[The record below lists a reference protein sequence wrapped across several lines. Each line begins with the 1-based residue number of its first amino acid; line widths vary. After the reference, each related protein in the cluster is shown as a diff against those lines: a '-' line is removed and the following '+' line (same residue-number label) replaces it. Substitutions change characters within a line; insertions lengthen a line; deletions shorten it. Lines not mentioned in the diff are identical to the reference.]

1 MRIRSI
7 LAALLVLSLAV
18 TPAAARAV
26 SAVTNG
32 QAGSFHSEMAHG
44 SKSARGDMDTR
55 MAAMPDC
62 HRIMSGEAGHKPLP
76 AKSDNHKNCP
86 DCDKRGPCT
95 ADLCQL
101 KCFKVL
107 GAAQAEGRAIRLVAQ
122 LFDPPAPA
130 ALEPVSYEPRT
141 PPPRA

>member
-18 TPAAARAV
+18 TPAAARAAF
-26 SAVTNG
+26 AVKDG
-32 QAGSFHSEMAHG
+32 HAAGASHSEMAHANMAAHG
-44 SKSARGDMDTR
+44 E

-62 HRIMSGEAGHKPLP
+62 HRMMMQKAEQKPSPSKSGTDKT
-76 AKSDNHKNCP
+76 CP
-86 DCDKRGPCT
+86 DCDKRGPCA

-107 GAAQAEGRAIRLVAQ
+107 GAPLAEGRAVMLTAEQ
-122 LFDPPAPA
+122 FGSTAPT
-130 ALEPVSYEPRT
+130 ALEPVSYKPRT
-141 PPPRA
+141 PPPRT

>member
-26 SAVTNG
+26 SAVKDG
-32 QAGSFHSEMAHG
+32 RAGASHSEMAAQ
-44 SKSARGDMDTR
+44 ARVAAE

-62 HRIMSGEAGHKPLP
+62 HRMMQQAEHKSSP
-76 AKSDNHKNCP
+76 AKSDSHKNCP
-86 DCDKRGPCT
+86 DCDKRGPCA

-101 KCFKVL
+101 KCFKVF
-107 GAAQAEGRAIRLVAQ
+107 GAALTEGRAARLITQ
-122 LFDPPAPA
+122 QFDPPAPA
-130 ALEPVSYEPRT
+130 MLEPVSYQPRT
-141 PPPRA
+141 PPPRT

>member
-26 SAVTNG
+26 SAVKDG
-32 QAGSFHSEMAHG
+32 QAGASHSEMAAQA
-44 SKSARGDMDTR
+44 KVAAE

-62 HRIMSGEAGHKPLP
+62 HRMMQQAEQKPSP

-86 DCDKRGPCT
+86 DCDKRGPC
-95 ADLCQL
+95 AAELCQL

-107 GAAQAEGRAIRLVAQ
+107 GAALTEGRAARLVAER
-122 LFDPPAPA
+122 FSPPAPA
-130 ALEPVSYEPRT
+130 ALEPVIYEPRT
-141 PPPRA
+141 PPPRT